1 MKDWAEI
8 LDGMFSFYL
17 VSPFF
22 PRTIAGI
29 NATKPTICKCPV
41 QASKLLSQLDAIP
54 MAVAAR
60 LEKANIQTA
69 RDLFNRTPFELVDL
83 LDLEPEAIRVL
94 FQTVSQAIAPQPQSA
109 LSLYRQRAGSG
120 RLSTLVPP
128 LDAALSG
135 GVAVGSITE
144 IVGPAGLGKT
154 QFCLGMCISACLDR
168 NALDSKVMY
177 IDTEGKFSATRL
189 AQMAT
194 SRFPR
199 IFSSQSSET
208 LNRLLLDR
216 ILLVR
221 VSSTAELMDKLA
233 SGFIQATI
241 SDHSVKL
248 LVLDSIA
255 SLVRIEF
262 GTEQLVQRQK
272 LLGQQ
277 ASRLKFIAE
286 SFQIPVVVT
295 NQVTSSTLGLT
306 AALGPMWA
314 HAVNTRLV
322 VAAEMMEDADFNYSQ
337 QQIRTITIAK
347 SPAAPMT
354 CVAYRVTTSGVEWD
368 QENTTSV
375 ASRKPVQGSVL
386 DMIISNYQKYET
398 SVPDV
403 FNE

>member
-1 MKDWAEI
+1 M
-8 LDGMFSFYL
+8 
-17 VSPFF
+17 
-22 PRTIAGI
+22 
-29 NATKPTICKCPV
+29 
-41 QASKLLSQLDAIP
+41 
-54 MAVAAR
+54 
-60 LEKANIQTA
+60 QTA

-83 LDLEPEAIRVL
+83 LDMKPEAIRVL
-94 FQTVSQAIAPQPQSA
+94 FQTVSQALAPQPQSA
-109 LSLYRQRAGSG
+109 LSLYQHRVGSG
-120 RLSTLVPP
+120 HLSTLVPP
-128 LDAALSG
+128 LDAALAG

-154 QFCLGMCISACLDR
+154 QFCLGLCISACLDR

-189 AQMAT
+189 AQMAV

-199 IFSSQSSET
+199 VFSQSPPET

-216 ILLVR
+216 ILLVSI
-221 VSSTAELMDKLA
+221 SSTAELMDKLA

-262 GTEQLVQRQK
+262 GTEQLGQRQK
-272 LLGQQ
+272 VLGQQ

-286 SFQIPVVVT
+286 SFQIPVLVT
-295 NQVTSSTLGLT
+295 NQVTSSSIGLT

-322 VAAEMMEDADFNYSQ
+322 VAAEMMEDAESNYSQ

-368 QENTTSV
+368 QKNTQLV
-375 ASRKPVQGSVL
+375 ARRTPVQGSVL
-386 DMIISNYQKYET
+386 EMIISNYQKYEA

-403 FNE
+403 FSD